1 MEVDMVADMEVDKVA
16 DMAADKEKNLANM
29 EMGRVADIKVD
40 KVVDK
45 VSDMVA
51 AMVVDKKTTNKI
63 KLVDM
68 ELDIVAGVD
77 KVDNMV
83 ADNKTK
89 STSTLTWKSNLESW
103 SRGLVNWA

>member
-1 MEVDMVADMEVDKVA
+1 MEVDKVA